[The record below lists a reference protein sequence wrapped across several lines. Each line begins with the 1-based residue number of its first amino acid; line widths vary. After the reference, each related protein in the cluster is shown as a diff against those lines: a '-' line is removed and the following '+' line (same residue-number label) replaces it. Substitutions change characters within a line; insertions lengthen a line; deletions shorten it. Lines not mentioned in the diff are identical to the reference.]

1 MYNKKVLT
9 LLLASS
15 MIFAVTGCYSTMPIS
30 DNASAEATS
39 EVSADEPENVAET
52 VAEEQEKETTK
63 ISISVSDENAG
74 DNLFRQV
81 LLSPD
86 YLTDGT
92 YTQIMYCGSYSTS
105 SASDMAKDAKGT
117 DYVYVCRFTGNDSKD
132 FAETYAVVTMSVY
145 TDGTLRGVDV
155 LHSDV
160 ETYLDPID
168 DGETMTGGWT
178 ISPIADIEDE
188 LAKTLSSALENYSG
202 YTVSGIL
209 GTQVVS
215 GTNYRVL
222 CTYTEDDETKYAIG
236 TIYVD
241 LDENA
246 ELTELVSV
254 SDGVDLLQESAK

>member
-1 MYNKKVLT
+1 MYNKKVFT

-30 DNASAEATS
+30 DNASAEETS
-39 EVSADEPENVAET
+39 EVAADESAGAAET
-52 VAEEQEKETTK
+52 VAEEQEKEPTK
-63 ISISVSDENAG
+63 IAVSVSDENAG
-74 DNLFRQV
+74 DDLFRQV
-81 LLSPD
+81 LLSPN

-92 YTQIMYCGSYSTS
+92 YTQVMYCGSHSTS
-105 SASDMAKDAKGT
+105 NASDMAKDAKGT
-117 DYVYVCRFTGNDSKD
+117 DYIYVCRFTGNDSKD
-132 FAETYAVVTMSVY
+132 SVETYAVVTMSVY

-160 ETYLDPID
+160 ETYLDLAD

-178 ISPIADIEDE
+178 ISPIADIEDG
-188 LAKTLSSALENYSG
+188 LSKTLSSALENYSG

-222 CTYTEDDETKYAIG
+222 CTYTEEDETKYAIG
-236 TIYVD
+236 TVYVD

-246 ELTELVSV
+246 ELTELVNI
-254 SDGVDLLQESAK
+254 SDGTDLLQQSAE